1 MWNGEPMGYRTRGKM
16 AVGASREIRGCVV
29 SRSHT
34 MEEFFD
40 VKAGF
45 GNWGCVVCKSSHVG
59 RTPSCLDSDNSNSN
73 STIIDAFIGMM
84 QGCKN
89 RLGYFRFR

>member
-1 MWNGEPMGYRTRGKM
+1 MEWGADGLSDTWKDGSRCQPGNNG
-16 AVGASREIRGCVV
+16 VHC

-59 RTPSCLDSDNSNSN
+59 RTPSALDSDNSNAN
-73 STIIDAFIGMM
+73 SSRSLTHHWHDAAM
-84 QGCKN
+84 
-89 RLGYFRFR
+89 